1 MWKGEGD
8 DLAGIGRVGQN
19 LLIAGHGGVEAD
31 LADGAA
37 FGTESPALDDCAV
50 REHEQRGRSLDC
62 PSALRL
68 LART

>member
-8 DLAGIGRVGQN
+8 DLAGIGRVGQY

-31 LADGAA
+31 LANGAA
-37 FGTESPALDDCAV
+37 LGTKSPAFDDRAIV
-50 REHEQRGRSLDC
+50 EDEQRRRALLG
-62 PSALRL
+62 PSAMDT